1 MYKKLKSKFGKATAL
16 IIALTLALVVAV
28 SGSLAYIVTSTDAL
42 VNLFSPSYVA
52 CSVTDTVTGNTKTD
66 VVITNTGTASA
77 YIRVA
82 IVANWYVGNEIV
94 APEDISSIS
103 ASTFGDNWVKGSDGF
118 FYYKLPVAAKNI
130 APNKFEYT
138 AGTAPISGANLKMAI
153 LAQAIQATP
162 KTAVSEAWG
171 SNIAALLN

>member
-16 IIALTLALVVAV
+16 IISLILALVVAV
-28 SGSLAYIVTSTDAL
+28 GGSLAYIVTSTDAL
-42 VNLFSPSYVA
+42 VNLFSPAYVA
-52 CSVTDTVTGNTKTD
+52 CSVTDTVTDNTKTD

-94 APEDISSIS
+94 APGDISSIS
-103 ASTFGDNWVKGSDGF
+103 ASTFGDNWVEGSDGF

-130 APNKFEYT
+130 APNEFEYT
-138 AGTAPISGANLKMAI
+138 AETAPILGANLKMTI